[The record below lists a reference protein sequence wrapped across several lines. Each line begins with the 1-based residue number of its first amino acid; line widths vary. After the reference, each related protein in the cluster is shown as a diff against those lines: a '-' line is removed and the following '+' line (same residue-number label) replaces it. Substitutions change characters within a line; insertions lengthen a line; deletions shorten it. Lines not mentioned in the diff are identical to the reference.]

1 MEKQKRPRMSGQKG
15 REAMNR
21 KHITPEPGRVY
32 TLKSNNSII
41 TSLFRCLE
49 AQSGVAVMQNLA
61 SGWTFKAH
69 GVGQYDDGEIDWDYS
84 TGGYFM
90 NETEI

>member
-1 MEKQKRPRMSGQKG
+1 
-15 REAMNR
+15 MNR
-21 KHITPEPGRVY
+21 KRITPQPGKVY

-41 TSLFRCLE
+41 TSIFRCLE

-69 GVGQYDDGEIDWDYS
+69 GVGQYDDGEIDWDFS

>member
-1 MEKQKRPRMSGQKG
+1 
-15 REAMNR
+15 MNR
-21 KHITPEPGRVY
+21 KRITPQPGKVY

-41 TSLFRCLE
+41 TSIFRCLE

-69 GVGQYDDGEIDWDYS
+69 GVGQYDDGEIDWDFS
-84 TGGYFM
+84 TRGHF
-90 NETEI
+90 EDTPSFSSKE

>member
-1 MEKQKRPRMSGQKG
+1 
-15 REAMNR
+15 MNR
-21 KHITPEPGRVY
+21 KRITPEPGKVY

-49 AQSGVAVMQNLA
+49 IQDGIAVMQNLA

-69 GVGQYDDGEIDWDYS
+69 NVGLYDDGEIDWDFS
-84 TGGYFM
+84 TGGCFM
-90 NETEI
+90 NEAKI

>member
-1 MEKQKRPRMSGQKG
+1 
-15 REAMNR
+15 MNR
-21 KHITPEPGRVY
+21 KRITPQPGKVY

-41 TSLFRCLE
+41 TSLFHCLE

-69 GVGQYDDGEIDWDYS
+69 GVGQYDDGEIDCDFS
-84 TGGYFM
+84 TGGHF
-90 NETEI
+90 EDTQ